1 MCFGSDGKAWIVG
14 DAGIIEGAIESD
26 NLRALSFTSTPR
38 PLNSVACDDAQQVW
52 AVGDG
57 GLIMRYRQRQ
67 WLTTVYENGRAY
79 FTKVKVVG
87 PNLWLAG
94 GTAREGQVGNN
105 GLLVSSRNGLDW
117 EDNTPNAAGTLYD
130 LDFKGIDGWVV
141 GAGGAIYHTSNGGF
155 EWAKQPGPTDRDLMA
170 IYLLNERR
178 VWIGGDRLTVLGLT
192 GR

>member
-1 MCFGSDGKAWIVG
+1 
-14 DAGIIEGAIESD
+14 
-26 NLRALSFTSTPR
+26 
-38 PLNSVACDDAQQVW
+38 
-52 AVGDG
+52 
-57 GLIMRYRQRQ
+57 MRYKQRQ

-117 EDNTPNAAGTLYD
+117 EDNTPNATGTLYD

-155 EWAKQPGPTDRDLMA
+155 EWARQPGPTDRDLMA